1 MPITVDVDPAFSGF
15 NQSIIQKIINS
26 VFEEEGYLADDVAI
40 VFGDDSLLNKLKKDF
55 FNLDQLT
62 DVIAFRLNDYEDK
75 SIEGE
80 IYISI
85 PRAKENAIEFSEPF
99 AKEIGRLIIHGGLHQ
114 RHVSHRSDRTTSS
127 QACRRFRYRSRFLRT
142 DFSSIR
148 VCGDNG

>member
-80 IYISI
+80 IYISV
-85 PRAKENAIEFSEPF
+85 PRAKENSIEFSEPF
-99 AKEIGRLIIHGGLHQ
+99 AKEIGRLIIHGGLHLLNYDDQ
-114 RHVSHRSDRTTSS
+114 TAADKAIMTGKEDEYLQQCQWRKIIDE
-127 QACRRFRYRSRFLRT
+127 
-142 DFSSIR
+142 
-148 VCGDNG
+148 

>member
-80 IYISI
+80 IYISV

-99 AKEIGRLIIHGGLHQ
+99 AKEIGRLIIHGGLHLLNYDDQ
-114 RHVSHRSDRTTSS
+114 TTVDKKVMTGKEDEYL
-127 QACRRFRYRSRFLRT
+127 QQCQWRKII
-142 DFSSIR
+142 DE
-148 VCGDNG
+148 

>member
-80 IYISI
+80 IYISV

-99 AKEIGRLIIHGGLHQ
+99 TKEIGRLIIHGGLHLLNYDDQ
-114 RHVSHRSDRTTSS
+114 TAADKAIMTGKEDEYLQQCQWRKIIDE
-127 QACRRFRYRSRFLRT
+127 
-142 DFSSIR
+142 
-148 VCGDNG
+148 

>member
-26 VFEEEGYLADDVAI
+26 VFEEEGFLADDVAI

-80 IYISI
+80 IYISV

-99 AKEIGRLIIHGGLHQ
+99 AKEIGRLIIHGGLHLLNYDDQ
-114 RHVSHRSDRTTSS
+114 TAADKAIMTEKEDEYLQQCQWRKIIDE
-127 QACRRFRYRSRFLRT
+127 
-142 DFSSIR
+142 
-148 VCGDNG
+148 